1 MIYDAPRNQLDAAE
15 ILFIRTISSYFVG
28 GIMNEHTCSH
38 CHALIDSAA
47 HGCPQCGAV
56 AEQYDADARLKAH
69 AARVREERMSD
80 GREGLIGGLVCAV
93 INVEPARVLTATR
106 ELLATTGMACREAFE
121 SETAM
126 AYVLATEGSA
136 DLIVRARTSGANP
149 FAAANNYPLARR
161 LPNTRLELLVFE
173 AYDLER
179 YVALQQERGVH
190 FLTEEVVRTDRGLF
204 IQTVPSAYTGNS
216 LGFIERT
223 TGKRAYGTK
232 GCRPL
237 ALPQKPARPYLSHIG
252 RIDHIATRLLARDRD
267 PAIVEFMELTSY
279 NFEFAIYVAT
289 LNSITN
295 VARRVSGE
303 CAHVFTSGIAPFV
316 DEAHS
321 GPTERFVHRYGPRV
335 HHIAF
340 HTDHIEETCDALA
353 ADGMRYLV
361 ELVGSPE
368 EGLKQTFTMPSEH
381 TMLVNE
387 YIYRYG
393 DFDGFFTKSN
403 VTKLTAATD

>member
-1 MIYDAPRNQLDAAE
+1 MDAHRCP
-15 ILFIRTISSYFVG
+15 
-28 GIMNEHTCSH
+28 H
-38 CHALIDSAA
+38 CHARIDNAA
-47 HGCPQCGAV
+47 HACPQCGAV
-56 AEQYDADARLKAH
+56 AEAYDADARLKTSAL
-69 AARVREERMSD
+69 RVREERLRD

-106 ELLATTGMACREAFE
+106 ELLATTGMVCREAFE
-121 SETAM
+121 SDTAM
-126 AYVLATEGSA
+126 AYVLATAGSA

-149 FAAANNYPLARR
+149 FAAANNYPLGRR
-161 LPNTRLELLVFE
+161 LPNTRLEMLVFE
-173 AYDLER
+173 AHDLER
-179 YVALQQERGVH
+179 YVAIQQERGVH
-190 FLTEEVVRTDRGLF
+190 FLTDEVVRTDRGLF
-204 IQTVPSAYTGNS
+204 IQTAPSPYTGNS
-216 LGFIERT
+216 LGFID
-223 TGKRAYGTK
+223 RAAGECAYATK

-237 ALPQKPARPYLSHIG
+237 PLPQKPARPYLAHIG
-252 RIDHIATRLLARDRD
+252 RIDHIATRLPARDRD
-267 PAIVEFMELTSY
+267 PAIIEFMELTNY
-279 NFEFAIYVAT
+279 NFEFAIYVES

-295 VARRVSGE
+295 VARRLPGE
-303 CAHVFTSGIAPFV
+303 FAHVFTSGIAPFV
-316 DEAHS
+316 DETRS
-321 GPTERFVHRYGPRV
+321 GPTEKFVHRYGPRV

-340 HTDHIEETCDALA
+340 HTEQIDATYAALA

-368 EGLKQTFTMPSEH
+368 EGLKQTFTMSSEH